1 MECTHFRKWHF
12 KGIETCLEVPKENK
26 YPLKQQG

>member
-1 MECTHFRKWHF
+1 MECAHCRKWHF